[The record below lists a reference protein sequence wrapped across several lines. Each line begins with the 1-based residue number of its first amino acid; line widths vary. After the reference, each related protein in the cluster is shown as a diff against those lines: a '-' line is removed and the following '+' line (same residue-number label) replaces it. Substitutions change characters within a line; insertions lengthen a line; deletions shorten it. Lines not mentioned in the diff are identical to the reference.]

1 MKYRIP
7 TAKKEAAMLATLG
20 SMLDVKLNL
29 QGNLDVRTFLMRA
42 ILTINDK
49 KGERVPF
56 VPNPAQQQ
64 IAEKWGR
71 KNIILKARQMGI
83 STYVAARF
91 FIDTITRPGTLTVQV
106 AHDQR
111 AAEDLFRIVH
121 RFQENL
127 PASWQEGVLKT
138 SRANVRQLRWPLLD
152 SEYRVESAAD
162 RNAGRGMTIRNLH
175 CSEVA
180 MWSRDGAEALVSLR
194 AAVPPDGQVVLEST
208 PMGAGGAFY
217 QEWNEAAETGFVQ
230 HFLPW
235 WLEKSY
241 RRELLA
247 PANITP
253 EEEEL
258 KREHGLDDEQLAFR
272 REIRAN
278 CRGKFAQEYAEDAEE
293 CFLLSGDCMFEIEKV
308 EERLREC
315 EMPRPMTNA
324 CESRDNGRELIWLP
338 PQPKH
343 EYILAVDP
351 AGGGSNGDYTC
362 AQVIDRVS
370 GMQCAELHAHLTP
383 RETAPRIM
391 RLGHEYNDAL
401 LVIERNNHGEALW
414 ENVRDQ
420 YDNTY
425 ENWLKK
431 PNGWVTSVAN
441 RPGMIAHFG
450 NMLATDV
457 GMFSSARLL
466 RECRTFLRQPDG
478 GSAAANGA
486 HDDTVLAMAIAQMV
500 RKETAG
506 RMFRGHA
513 QRDGG
518 RTPSSAANVQFST
531 DLQASTDVGCCR
543 QLPHYVVPDLTPGWT

>member
-1 MKYRIP
+1 
-7 TAKKEAAMLATLG
+7 MLATIG
-20 SMLDVKLNL
+20 GMLDDKLNVE
-29 QGNLDVRTFLMRA
+29 GNLDVRTVLMRA
-42 ILTINDK
+42 MLKINNKAGDK
-49 KGERVPF
+49 VYF

-64 IAEKWGR
+64 IADKWGR
-71 KNIILKARQMGI
+71 KNIVLKARQMGI

-127 PASWQEGVLKT
+127 PDSWREGVLKT
-138 SRANVRQLRWPLLD
+138 SRANARQLRWPLLD
-152 SEYRVESAAD
+152 SEYRVETAAD
-162 RNAGRGMTIRNLH
+162 PHAGRGMTIRNLH

-194 AAVPPDGQVVLEST
+194 AAVPPNGQVVLEST
-208 PMGAGGAFY
+208 PNGAGGSFY

-247 PANITP
+247 PADITP

-258 KREHGLDDEQLAFR
+258 KRDYGLDDEQLAFR
-272 REIRAN
+272 RELRAN
-278 CRGKFAQEYAEDAEE
+278 HRGKFAQEYAENAEE
-293 CFLLSGDCMFEIEKV
+293 CFLLSGDCMFEIEPV
-308 EERLREC
+308 EQRLREC
-315 EMPRPMTNA
+315 EMPKPMTNA
-324 CESRDNGRELIWLP
+324 TESRDNHRELVWLK
-338 PQPKH
+338 PQAKR

-362 AQVIDRVS
+362 AQVIDRET
-370 GMQCAELHAHLTP
+370 GIQCAELLGHLTP
-383 RETAPRIM
+383 RETAKRIM

-401 LVIERNNHGEALW
+401 LVVERNNHGQAVW
-414 ENVRDQ
+414 ENVRDH
-420 YDNTY
+420 YENTY
-425 ENWLKK
+425 ENLTGDGR
-431 PNGWVTSVAN
+431 GWVTSASN
-441 RPGMIAHFG
+441 RPGLIAHLG
-450 NMLATDV
+450 NSLAEAP
-457 GMFSSARLL
+457 GLFYSARFL
-466 RECRTFLRQPDG
+466 RDCRTFLRQPDG
-478 GSAAANGA
+478 GSAAAAGA

-506 RMFRGHA
+506 RRFRKIMSGA
-513 QRDGG
+513 DTPVRE
-518 RTPSSAANVQFST
+518 RTGTV
-531 DLQASTDVGCCR
+531 DLQASTDI
-543 QLPHYVVPDLTPGWT
+543 HYYYGPAHYITPDVSPGWT